1 MPLPAPQALAQLS
14 TDELEAALAPL
25 FENSAAIARSLVG
38 VRFSSWDEVMA
49 AAAGAIARM
58 SRSEQVALLS
68 GHARLGEDPG
78 RLKAMS
84 QVSFDE
90 QHGRTATPAGTAP
103 DGSPP
108 SDSPPDDVV
117 RRALLA
123 LGQQYEAR
131 FGFPFVEFVAGRPL
145 ADIVP
150 VLQRRLANTP
160 EVELDTALR
169 AVVDIAADRAAKQG
183 VARQPDG
190 IQPLHGGPNP

>member
-1 MPLPAPQALAQLS
+1 VPLPAPQALAQLS
-14 TDELEAALAPL
+14 TDELVAALAPL

-49 AAAGAIARM
+49 EAAGAIARM

-84 QVSFDE
+84 RVSFDE
-90 QHGRTATPAGTAP
+90 QHVRTAAPAAGTAP
-103 DGSPP
+103 DGSA
-108 SDSPPDDVV
+108 PDDVV

-123 LGQQYEAR
+123 LGQQYEER

-150 VLQRRLANTP
+150 VLQRRLTNTP

-169 AVVDIAADRAAKQG
+169 AVVDIAADRAAKQEA
-183 VARQPDG
+183 ARQPDG
-190 IQPLHGGPNP
+190 VQPLHGGANP